1 MDKKIHR
8 NLMKGNYG
16 EHLVAHILSEF
27 CFVRPV
33 VGHTDI
39 GVDLYCE
46 SIIDGIPFLHF
57 WVQVKSSEHIPNEE
71 TQVKFK
77 FDTSSLEYWEKQ
89 PVPVLSLLVPIKWPP
104 EKIAFIH
111 VVDITFS
118 ILEKGINKG
127 KSQILKSLPDYA
139 LPITDSKQLSS
150 KLNKLLVEHMPITIS
165 AMYAREGFI
174 YAAPKPKEEH
184 TKYYAGHFISRYI
197 PKIEER
203 TRQAV
208 TFGIMQYLDDKGDIN
223 KLPKR
228 LVSALRELKRDE
240 HYEVHEA
247 LGLLNEAEGKLTKA
261 KSCYQ
266 RAIKSI
272 MGDPK
277 INYNQ
282 PPWSEVV
289 ERLQERKRKLK
300 NPMRKSIF

>member
-1 MDKKIHR
+1 MGKKVHK

-57 WVQVKSSEHIPNEE
+57 WVQVKSSEDIPNEE
-71 TQVKFK
+71 RQVKFR

-111 VVDITFS
+111 VVDISFS

-127 KSQILKSLPDYA
+127 KTQVLKSLPNYA
-139 LPITDSKQLSS
+139 LPISDSKQLSS

-184 TKYYAGHFISRYI
+184 TKYYAGHFLSRYI
-197 PKIEER
+197 HKIGER

-208 TFGIMQYLDDKGDIN
+208 TFG
-223 KLPKR
+223 
-228 LVSALRELKRDE
+228 ELKKDE

-289 ERLQERKRKLK
+289 ERLQERKRKLN
-300 NPMRKSIF
+300 NPMRKSTF